1 MKRLIPPFFKY
12 LSFISPKL
20 AAKLALKLFS
30 HPRRKPRSDEEMEFL
45 TTGKE
50 VTFKSQRKASVWGKD
65 NDPVIW
71 LLHGWESRG
80 STFYK
85 LIPLL
90 LEKGHQV
97 IAWDGPAH
105 GASPGDST
113 HVVDYAECLSTDMN
127 EGLFAEPIAILGHSF
142 GGAALAVLSKIHRLP
157 KKIVIVSAP
166 TQVTG
171 VFSRFCKMIKLSNK
185 ASEYFVSQ
193 SENNIGQSLLDV
205 SLVSND
211 ISQTSD
217 TLIIHDKGDEVIP
230 YEDFKVLQ
238 ETWKSGKFITTENLR
253 HRLTIKDNKIL
264 ESIVRFIEL

>member
-1 MKRLIPPFFKY
+1 MKRLIPPFFKF

-30 HPRRKPRSDEEMEFL
+30 HPRRKLRSDEEMDYL
-45 TTGKE
+45 ATGKE
-50 VTFKSQRKASVWGKD
+50 VSFQSQRKAFVWGKE
-65 NDPVIW
+65 NDSIIW

-90 LEKGHQV
+90 LEKGHKV

-113 HVVDYAECLSTDMN
+113 HVVDYAECLSIDMN

-157 KKIVIVSAP
+157 KKVVIVSAP

-185 ASEYFVSQ
+185 ASKYFVSQ

-238 ETWKSGKFITTENLR
+238 ETWKSGTFITTENLG
-253 HRLTIKDNKIL
+253 HRLTIKDAEIL
-264 ESIVRFIEL
+264 ETVVDFIEL